1 MSKHLQRD
9 LDAVKKRLLSMGA
22 MVENATNMAIA
33 ALVDRR
39 PELAYEVMQGDDT
52 IDEIEIE
59 IEEDCLKILALHQP
73 VATDLRFVVSVMKVN
88 NDLERMGDLAINIA
102 ERASYLSTHDPIG
115 VPLDFNQMA
124 DQVRSMV
131 KESLDSVVN
140 MDTKLARRVCRQDD
154 AVDEVNREMFV
165 ILQDQMRREP
175 ETIERAVHLLST
187 SRHLERIADLATN
200 IAEDVIFM
208 VDGEVVR
215 HQNEDYARQMGVE
228 DPFPRD

>member
-9 LDAVKKRLLSMGA
+9 LDSLKKKLLSMGA
-22 MVENATNMAIA
+22 MVENATNMSIA

-39 PELAYEVMQGDDT
+39 SELAYEVMNGDDT
-52 IDEIEIE
+52 IDQVEID

-102 ERASYLSTHDPIG
+102 ERASYLSTHEPIG
-115 VPLDFNQMA
+115 VPLDFEKMA
-124 DQVRSMV
+124 DQVRAMV
-131 KESLDSVVN
+131 KQSLDAVVN
-140 MDTKLARRVCRQDD
+140 LDTALARRVCQQDD
-154 AVDEVNREMFV
+154 AVDDANRNMFV
-165 ILQDQMRREP
+165 VLQEQMRREP
-175 ETIERAVHLLST
+175 DTIERAIHLLST

-208 VDGEVVR
+208 VDGEIIR
-215 HQNEDYARQMGVE
+215 HQNEDYGRPLGVR
-228 DPFPRD
+228 DPFRS